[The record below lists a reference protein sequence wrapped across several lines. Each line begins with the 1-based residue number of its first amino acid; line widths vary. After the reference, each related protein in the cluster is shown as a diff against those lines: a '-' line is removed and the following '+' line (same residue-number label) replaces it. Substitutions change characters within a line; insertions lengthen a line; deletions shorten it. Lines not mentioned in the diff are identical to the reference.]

1 MGRRDIQLY
10 NSLFK
15 KGSIEVKRVNEQEEM
30 SGFFVD
36 NFGKDLTAYE

>member
-1 MGRRDIQLY
+1 MGRRGIQLY

-15 KGSIEVKRVNEQEEM
+15 KGNIEVKRASEQGEM
-30 SGFFVD
+30 SDFFVD